1 MFGFLERFKEKRQL
15 QMESPDSHKAELE
28 PEPNPCED
36 SPHISLVEL
45 IPRAEQQLLRGNKK
59 RFSEHFS
66 YNLSLLTERLPDAG
80 LVCELFKAGTL
91 SKRKIALVYLKNRAN
106 PGIVSE
112 IKDRIK
118 AIKAETILDSSYVE
132 RNLENSNAS
141 PFPQIETTQ
150 RPDIAESAL
159 VQGRTAIIV
168 EGSPDVML
176 APATF
181 FDLMDTPDDAYRRW
195 YIAANFF
202 RLARYIMFLF
212 AASLPG
218 FYIAMTSYNPE
229 MIPTTLLFTILAS
242 REGTPFPVYF
252 ETFLMMGVV
261 EAVRM
266 MMIRIPSQVGAT
278 IALLT
283 GVTLVG
289 AGLAANVIAAP
300 VVMIV
305 TLTVISSFAIP
316 NYDLRSS
323 VRIIQFF
330 TMIMSSFLGIFGFAA
345 SFFYIAIHLVTLKS
359 FGIPYMSPLAPLEAS
374 GWGHT
379 ILRDNTVTMAQDE
392 TYKPIANHKDRG
404 DKGE

>member
-1 MFGFLERFKEKRQL
+1 
-15 QMESPDSHKAELE
+15 MESPDSHKAELE
-28 PEPNPCED
+28 PGPNPCED
-36 SPHISLVEL
+36 PPHISLVEL

-59 RFSEHFS
+59 RFSEHLS

-80 LVCELFKAGTL
+80 LVCELFKAGTF

-168 EGSPDVML
+168 EGSPDVLL

-195 YIAANFF
+195 YIASNFF
-202 RLARYIMFLF
+202 RLARYIMFIF
-212 AASLPG
+212 AASLPS
-218 FYIAMTSYNPE
+218 FYIALTSYNPE
-229 MIPTTLLFTILAS
+229 MIPTGLLFAILAS

-266 MMIRIPSQVGAT
+266 MIIRIPSQVGAT
-278 IALLT
+278 IALLA
-283 GVTLVG
+283 GVTLVV
-289 AGLAANVIAAP
+289 AGLAADIIAAP

-305 TLTVISSFAIP
+305 TLTVICSYAIP
-316 NYDLRSS
+316 NNDLRSS
-323 VRIIQFF
+323 VRVIQFF
-330 TMIMSSFLGIFGFAA
+330 TMIMTSFLGLFGFAA
-345 SFFYIAIHLVTLKS
+345 AFFYIAIHLVTLKS
-359 FGIPYMSPLAPLEAS
+359 FGIPYMTPLAPLEAS

-379 ILRDNTVTMAQDE
+379 VLRDNTVVMARDE
-392 TYKPIANHKDRG
+392 TYKPMANYKDRG
-404 DKGE
+404 DEGE